1 VSRAVLV
8 RDMLNLGMR
17 AIAHPGLFTSYNT
30 PFAIAIG
37 LGFLWHQEA
46 SGVRPLCSPTL
57 QATMAIALAGPL
69 TTLLFGFYVQKLS
82 LADSQLPDF
91 FSRFITYF
99 MIFVMV
105 LVLCCQPVMTT
116 PDPAGSFRDAG
127 FMMLFCIQCHAIGF
141 TPTCKLI
148 VCTLP
153 ALSHIVKPVWGIG
166 AAEEGRLMV
175 SASLLGVTIGYL
187 TEWRIRS
194 RFLRGLCTPPLARDR
209 PYMGFHKG
217 TWSPPTQLGCFVT
230 TCILVPIAIFP
241 QALGIHV

>member
-57 QATMAIALAGPL
+57 QATMVIALAGPL

-99 MIFVMV
+99 MIFVLV

-116 PDPAGSFRDAG
+116 PDLAGSFRDAG